1 MKDSLAVGISGSAR
15 HLVTPDMSPAHLPN
29 KVLSTPSMVQLIEM
43 TCLTTAQA
51 HLDDNETT
59 VGVHICVSH
68 SASVAAGE
76 EVEVRCEL
84 TERDRRRLTFATT
97 VEVWGPRRVRGHP
110 STLCREPRVL
120 AYLS

>member
-15 HLVTPDMSPAHLPN
+15 HVVTPDMSPAHLPN

-43 TCLTTAQA
+43 ECLTTAQA

-68 SASVAAGE
+68 SASVTAGE
-76 EVEVRCEL
+76 EVDVRCEL
-84 TERDRRRLTFATT
+84 SERDRRRLTFATT
-97 VEVWGPRRVRGHP
+97 VRCGDRVVSEGTHQRFVV
-110 STLCREPRVL
+110 SRE
-120 AYLS
+120 S